1 MNNNNKMQCKITRGS
16 TRAALRTGLWISSN
30 WQKANRKLF
39 YSTSLFSSIKERILG
54 FSENQDTPFHW
65 KEFPLRIYSWVGQI
79 SREESIHYNACAIW
93 YAIIFGKII
102 IPRPAT
108 TYYPTHYPNGIV
120 GIL

>member
-1 MNNNNKMQCKITRGS
+1 MQNNTRFHS
-16 TRAALRTGLWISSN
+16 RCFTYRTVDFFELAES
-30 WQKANRKLF
+30 NRKLF